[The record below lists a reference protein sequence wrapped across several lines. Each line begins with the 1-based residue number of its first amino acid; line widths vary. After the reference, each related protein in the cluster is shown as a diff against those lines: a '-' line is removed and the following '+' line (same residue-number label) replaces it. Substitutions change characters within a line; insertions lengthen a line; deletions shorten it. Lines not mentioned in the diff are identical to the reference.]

1 MAFVQRDPSGNFH
14 LCFRF
19 GGRRFK
25 RSLHTKHQRKADAA
39 ASHVEENLRL
49 VGEGRLELPDN
60 VDVPT
65 FLLSDGKLAEKP
77 KVASNIKLGSLFDEY
92 KARTPEGALE
102 ASSIQT
108 FRTHMGHVVRILGAG
123 TLLRSIRTSDLQRYV
138 TTRSKEKGRRGT
150 VSPVTIRKELAT
162 FASLW
167 NWARTQELT
176 AGEFPRKGIVFGKH
190 EDKPPFQTW
199 TQIERQIKRDGL
211 NAYQAE
217 PLWESLY
224 LSTDEIAKLLEHI
237 RENSGYPFLHP
248 MCVLAAYTGARR
260 SELCRARV
268 ADFDFAGATAVIRE
282 RKRSRYKRTT
292 RVVPLT
298 SIAREV
304 LVAWVGKKE
313 PGVFMFPED
322 HRVDRSRSS
331 KLEPGAVSP
340 NEASEHLNHVLARSK
355 WEPIPGWHVFRHSF
369 ISNCASRG
377 VDQRFIDS
385 WVGHQTDEQRNRYR
399 HLFPDSQQQAIDS
412 VFA

>member
-49 VGEGRLELPDN
+49 VGEGRLDLPDN

-77 KVASNIKLGSLFDEY
+77 KVASNIKLGLLFDEY
-92 KARTPEGALE
+92 QARTPEGALE

-108 FRTHMGHVVRILGAG
+108 FRTHMGHVARILGAG

-138 TTRSKEKGRRGT
+138 TTRSKEKGRRDT

-199 TQIERQIKRDGL
+199 NQIERQIKRDGL
-211 NAYQAE
+211 NAFQAE

-237 RENSGYPFLHP
+237 HENSGYPFLHP

-268 ADFDFAGATAVIRE
+268 ADFDFDGAMVVIRE

-298 SIAREV
+298 SVAREV
-304 LVAWVGKKE
+304 LVSWVGEKE
-313 PGVFMFPED
+313 PSVIMFPED
-322 HRVDRSRSS
+322 HRVERNRSS

-340 NEASEHLNHVLARSK
+340 NEASERLNHVLAKSK

-369 ISNCASRG
+369 ISNCASQG

-412 VFA
+412 VFE

>member
-1 MAFVQRDPSGNFH
+1 MASIHRDPSGNFH

-39 ASHVEENLRL
+39 ASHVEENIRL
-49 VGEGRLELPDN
+49 VGEGRLELPND

-77 KVASNIKLGSLFDEY
+77 KVASNIQLGSLFDEY
-92 KARTPEGALE
+92 RALTPEGALE

-108 FRTHMGHVVRILGAG
+108 FRTHMRHVYRILGHS
-123 TLLRSIRTSDLQRYV
+123 TLLRSIRTGDLQRFV
-138 TTRSKEKGRRGT
+138 TARSKEQGRRGK
-150 VSPVTIRKELAT
+150 VSPVTIRKELGT

-167 NWARTQELT
+167 NWARSQEFVT
-176 AGEFPRKGIVFGKH
+176 DPFPRKGVVFPKH
-190 EDKPPFQTW
+190 DDKPPFQTW

-211 NAYQAE
+211 NDYDAI

-224 LSTDEIAKLLEHI
+224 LDTGEIAELLRFI
-237 RENSGYPFLHP
+237 DDRSDYPFVYP

-260 SELCRARV
+260 SELCRAKV
-268 ADFDFAGATAVIRE
+268 ADFDFQDSTFVIRE
-282 RKRSRYKRTT
+282 RKRSRVKRTM
-292 RVVPLT
+292 RVVPLA
-298 SIAREV
+298 SVARKVVKKWVAEKEV
-304 LVAWVGKKE
+304 S
-313 PGVFMFPED
+313 PFMFPEE
-322 HRVDRSRSS
+322 HRVERQRSV
-331 KLEPGAVSP
+331 KAEPGAVSP
-340 NEASEHLNHVLARSK
+340 NEASEHLNHVLSKSK